1 MKDGRHMLSGEEG
14 TASSPRFKSK
24 RRSEGPD
31 IFKGV
36 KERRGRTNRDLRSA
50 RRYKQKFK
58 CALKRTACLYKKSAL
73 DGISEIEEASS
84 EFEEANSKI
93 EEVLAFSK
101 AGLARKPRANL
112 PFQTCPHSSHAT
124 STLDEA
130 QKSERHLA
138 FPDALAPVTRKLS
151 FAKITGNLLK
161 RQSQIS
167 KRRQSFQP
175 HQHPSRANSALRK
188 SRVICRSADPN
199 YRRGASLF
207 QPRQHSSHAHSA
219 WRKLRTIC
227 RKFLIKKQARE
238 AV

>member
-1 MKDGRHMLSGEEG
+1 MNDGRHMLSGEGG

-31 IFKGV
+31 IFKV
-36 KERRGRTNRDLRSA
+36 LKKEEIGQIKIL
-50 RRYKQKFK
+50 
-58 CALKRTACLYKKSAL
+58 
-73 DGISEIEEASS
+73 EIEEASS

-112 PFQTCPHSSHAT
+112 HFQTCPHLSHAT

-138 FPDALAPVTRKLS
+138 FPNALAPVTPKLN
-151 FAKITGNLLK
+151 FAEITGNLLK

-167 KRRQSFQP
+167 KMRQSFQP
-175 HQHPSRANSALRK
+175 RQHPSRVNSALRK
-188 SRVICRSADPN
+188 SRAICRSADPK

-207 QPRQHSSHAHSA
+207 SASSTPITYTLSLT
-219 WRKLRTIC
+219 KITDNLSKISDKEEST
-227 RKFLIKKQARE
+227 
-238 AV
+238 